1 MSLSLDPMGR
11 AVELEA
17 VDTRAERA
25 EKSVNAAREIAENAG
40 SGSQKTGAGSTHP
53 AGPLL
58 DLVNPDARRLM
69 PQLFVCFIPVFMCIL
84 CSLRIR
90 K

>member
-11 AVELEA
+11 AVELKT

-25 EKSVNAAREIAENAG
+25 EQSVNAARAIAENAG
-40 SGSQKTGAGSTHP
+40 SGSQKAGAGGTQP

-58 DLVNPDARRLM
+58 DLINPDARRLM
-69 PQLFVCFIPVFMCIL
+69 PQLFVSFIRV
-84 CSLRIR
+84 
-90 K
+90 